1 MKDKIIEKQDEI
13 IANLKEV
20 GQLYFRIKD
29 KATKQDV
36 ARMTSLTTKGMTLES
51 ELIILKAQDISV
63 ETTINQEVEKRIKE
77 IDQHGRIAASVIKKK
92 LWSMRF
98 NEEDV
103 KKETDGR
110 RKRFIYGYT
119 EAINDISQWLTE
131 MVDICRC
138 SRLTCSEK
146 PNNSQKT
153 EGGEG

>member
-1 MKDKIIEKQDEI
+1 MKEKLRNLFDEMKVRSRYKSMNAIIDMIEP
-13 IANLKEV
+13 L
-20 GQLYFRIKD
+20 
-29 KATKQDV
+29 
-36 ARMTSLTTKGMTLES
+36 
-51 ELIILKAQDISV
+51 
-63 ETTINQEVEKRIKE
+63 INQEVEKRIKE

-131 MVDICRC
+131 MVDICRR
-138 SRLTCSEK
+138 SRLTNPES
-146 PNNSQKT
+146 SQKT
-153 EGGEG
+153 EGGEGCR

>member
-1 MKDKIIEKQDEI
+1 MMKEKIIEKQDEI

-36 ARMTSLTTKGMTLES
+36 ARMASLTIKGRTLES

-77 IDQHGRIAASVIKKK
+77 RMPSEDE
-92 LWSMRF
+92 MD
-98 NEEDV
+98 NEVDNRYPNV
-103 KKETDGR
+103 ANPHIFGKQLGFGDCY
-110 RKRFIYGYT
+110 F
-119 EAINDISQWLTE
+119 WLL
-131 MVDICRC
+131 